1 MTATSEAKAP
11 AKPHGW
17 LNFLV
22 DYGPLLVFFLAFKWA
37 GIFAGTAAFMVAIVI
52 ALLFSLVKFRTVSPM
67 TWISAVLVL
76 GFGGLTLYFNDPR
89 FIQLKPTL
97 IYAGFSILLFAG
109 LAMGRPL
116 LKYVFGAAFEGLN
129 ETGWLKL
136 SRNWALFFAA
146 MAVLNE
152 VMRAY
157 LTFDTWLTVKVWG
170 VTLVSL
176 VFGAA
181 NLPMLMRHGFSVE
194 DAKEEPPVPP
204 QG

>member
-1 MTATSEAKAP
+1 MTATAETNLKR
-11 AKPHGW
+11 HGW
-17 LNFLV
+17 LNLAV
-22 DYGPLLVFFLAFKWA
+22 DYGPLLVFFIAYKW
-37 GIFAGTAAFMVAIVI
+37 GGVFAGTAAFMVAIVI
-52 ALLFSLVKFRTVSPM
+52 ALILSLVKFRTVSPM
-67 TWISAVLVL
+67 TWISAVLVI

-97 IYAGFSILLFAG
+97 IYAGFAILLFAG
-109 LAMGRPL
+109 LAFGRPL

-136 SRNWALFFAA
+136 SRNWAVFFAV

-152 VMRAY
+152 IMRVY

-170 VTLVSL
+170 VTILSL

-181 NLPMLMRHGFSVE
+181 NLPMLMRHGFSVQE
-194 DAKEEPPVPP
+194 AKEEPPVPP